1 MERMERRVLLFLFFL
16 ITLTVVLLNGGCAQV
31 KETHQNYEGIWAAHD
46 LRPMAVKV
54 HGHKLVYIK
63 KGSGPAI
70 VMIHGWGSNL
80 AAWSHQIDV
89 LAPHHTVYS
98 IDLIGH
104 GLSDKPDIDYTPL
117 DFLDHVSGWMDAVG
131 LKSATFMG
139 CSMGGGISIGMA
151 IDYPQRVE
159 RLILVDALPPQR
171 FKRQSALDGGGEKKS
186 VEPVVPTV
194 QERLAVPD
202 EMPATPVRL
211 MSRMNRNFGLWGAY
225 ADKVPAIRQPTL
237 IIWGD
242 NDPAIPLKYGRILND
257 EIPGSKLVII
267 PEGRHTPMKHKP
279 DETNRA
285 IKEFLGLDDF

>member
-1 MERMERRVLLFLFFL
+1 MKRRNILFSALLITFTLLFS
-16 ITLTVVLLNGGCAQV
+16 TGGCAQV
-31 KETHQNYEGIWAAHD
+31 KETRQNYEGIWAAHD
-46 LRPMAVKV
+46 LRPMAVTV
-54 HGHKLVYIK
+54 HGHKLVYVK

-70 VMIHGWGSNL
+70 VMIHGFGSNL

-89 LAPHHTVYS
+89 LAPHLTVYS

-104 GLSDKPDIDYTPL
+104 GLSDKPDIAYTPR

-171 FKRQSALDGGGEKKS
+171 FKRKTVLENEEVKKS
-186 VEPVVPTV
+186 VEAVSPAV
-194 QERLAVPD
+194 QEPLAVPD
-202 EMPATPVRL
+202 EMPATPVRF
-211 MSRMNRNFGLWGAY
+211 MNRMNRNFGLWGGY

-237 IIWGD
+237 IIWGE
-242 NDPAIPLKYGRILND
+242 NDPAIPLKFGRILHD
-257 EIPGSKLVII
+257 EIPGAKLVII
-267 PEGRHTPMKHKP
+267 PDGRHTPMKHKP

-285 IKEFLGLDDF
+285 IMEFLGLGGF

>member
-1 MERMERRVLLFLFFL
+1 MERMNRTVILLSSLL
-16 ITLTVVLLNGGCAQV
+16 ITVTVLFSTGGCAQV
-31 KETHQNYEGIWAAHD
+31 KETRQNYEGVWAAYD
-46 LRPMAVKV
+46 LRPMAVTV
-54 HGHKLVYIK
+54 HGHKLVYVK

-89 LAPHHTVYS
+89 LAPHLTVYS

-104 GLSDKPDIDYTPL
+104 GLSDKPDIDYTPR
-117 DFLDHVSGWMDAVG
+117 DFLDHVRKWMDAVG

-159 RLILVDALPPQR
+159 RLILVDALPPHR
-171 FKRQSALDGGGEKKS
+171 FRNKSVLESGGEKKS
-186 VEPVVPTV
+186 VEPVSPTV
-194 QERLAVPD
+194 QEQLAVPE

-211 MSRMNRNFGLWGAY
+211 INRMNRNFGLWGAY

-242 NDPAIPLKYGRILND
+242 NDAAIPLKYGRILHD

-267 PEGRHTPMKHKP
+267 PDGRHTPMKHKP

-285 IKEFLGLDDF
+285 IKEFLGL